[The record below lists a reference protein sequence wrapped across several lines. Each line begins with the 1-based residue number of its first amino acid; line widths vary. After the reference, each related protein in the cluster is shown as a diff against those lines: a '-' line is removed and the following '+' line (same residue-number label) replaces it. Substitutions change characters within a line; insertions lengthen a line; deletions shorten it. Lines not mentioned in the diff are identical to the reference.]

1 MDTDRIMVAIT
12 AVYAIATI
20 FITISNIVSADASRK
35 QVKESRIQFDEMRR
49 LSSLPFLQIELN
61 GKKDCPVEYTL
72 ELPTGNKPTE
82 DLFSQIGVLRNIGN
96 GTAMNIVFSWD
107 CKEAETSN
115 VDSFFV
121 NAIRYGE
128 SYKIELLSTKTEN
141 DKEVKG
147 TLTFD
152 YQDLIGNEYEQT
164 MYISIH
170 GYDIMIETDTP
181 KLALEPEYSEFE

>member
-1 MDTDRIMVAIT
+1 MVAIT

-128 SYKIELLSTKTEN
+128 SYKIELLSTKTED
-141 DKEVKG
+141 DKEIKG
-147 TLTFD
+147 NLTFD

-164 MYISIH
+164 MYITFR
-170 GYDIMIETDTP
+170 GYDITIETDIP
-181 KLALEPEYSEFE
+181 KLAFEPECSELE

>member
-1 MDTDRIMVAIT
+1 MDTEWLMVVIT

-61 GKKDCPVEYTL
+61 GKKDCPIEYTL
-72 ELPTGNKPTE
+72 ELPIGNNTPG

-96 GTAMNIVFSWD
+96 GTAMNIVYSWD
-107 CKEAETSN
+107 CKETETSN
-115 VDSFFV
+115 IDSFFV

-128 SYKIELLSTKTEN
+128 SYKIELLTTKAKN
-141 DKEVKG
+141 DNKVKG
-147 TLTFD
+147 KLTFD

-164 MYISIH
+164 MYISIR

>member
-1 MDTDRIMVAIT
+1 M
-12 AVYAIATI
+12 
-20 FITISNIVSADASRK
+20 
-35 QVKESRIQFDEMRR
+35 
-49 LSSLPFLQIELN
+49 PFLQIELN
-61 GKKDCPVEYTL
+61 VKKDCPVEYTL
-72 ELPTGNKPTE
+72 ELPIGNNTPR

-96 GTAMNIVFSWD
+96 GTAMNIVYSWD
-107 CKEAETSN
+107 CKEAEISII
-115 VDSFFV
+115 DSFFV
-121 NAIRYGE
+121 NAVRYGE

-164 MYISIH
+164 MHISIR

-181 KLALEPEYSEFE
+181 KLAFEPEYSEFE

>member
-1 MDTDRIMVAIT
+1 MIADWIMVAIT
-12 AVYAIATI
+12 AIYVIATI
-20 FITISNIVSADASRK
+20 FITKSNIASADAARK
-35 QVKESRIQFDEMRR
+35 QLKEGRIQFDEMRR

-61 GKKDCPVEYTL
+61 VKKDCPVEYTL
-72 ELPTGNKPTE
+72 ELPIGNNTPG

-96 GTAMNIVFSWD
+96 GTAMNIVYSWD
-107 CKEAETSN
+107 CKEAEISII
-115 VDSFFV
+115 DSFFV
-121 NAIRYGE
+121 NAVRYGE

-147 TLTFD
+147 MLTFD

-164 MYISIH
+164 MYISIR

>member
-1 MDTDRIMVAIT
+1 VDTDRIMVAIT

-164 MYISIH
+164 MHISIR

-181 KLALEPEYSEFE
+181 KLAFEPEYSEFE

>member
-128 SYKIELLSTKTEN
+128 SYKIELLSTKTED
-141 DKEVKG
+141 DKEIKG
-147 TLTFD
+147 NLTFD
-152 YQDLIGNEYEQT
+152 YQDLICNESEQT
-164 MYISIH
+164 MHITFR
-170 GYDIMIETDTP
+170 GYDITIETDIP
-181 KLALEPEYSEFE
+181 KLAFEPECSELE